1 MSTAAPIVE
10 KKRRGRKKGYK
21 VLKKPQDV
29 AAVCD
34 VRPAPFEDPSPDP
47 RRETTGLAIDEHNP
61 VMQVM
66 ATEWERLE
74 AVIQDARSK
83 QAYLEELVEKA
94 KAS

>member
-1 MSTAAPIVE
+1 MTEIAEPV
-10 KKRRGRKKGYK
+10 KKRRGRKKGCK
-21 VLKKPQDV
+21 AQKKDVTVLHE
-29 AAVCD
+29 

-47 RRETTGLAIDEHNP
+47 RREPAGLAIDEHNP